1 MYEPRLCESM
11 TVIQTIN
18 VIVLVELHLNYQS
31 SIL

>member
-11 TVIQTIN
+11 TVIQPIN